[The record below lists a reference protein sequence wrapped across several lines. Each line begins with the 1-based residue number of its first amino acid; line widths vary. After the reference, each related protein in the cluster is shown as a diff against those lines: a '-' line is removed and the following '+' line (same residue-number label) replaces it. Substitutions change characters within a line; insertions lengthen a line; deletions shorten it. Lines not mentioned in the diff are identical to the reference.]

1 MVFSPPM
8 DFHDVSFTG
17 FSPAALEF
25 LRGLAEHNDREWFR
39 SRKTVFETELQIPL
53 GRLVVQ
59 ATERLR
65 KARIPLRADPKR
77 SVFRIYRDT
86 RFSPDKSPYKT
97 HVSAVFDRNLTRG
110 GDGILYVHID
120 PAGSFAAL
128 AFYQPAPPKL
138 NRLREAI
145 VDKRRQ
151 FFKILDQLKSR
162 GLVLSPDEEALKR
175 VPRGFEEFAEADV
188 APLLKHRSFVIRT
201 ALAEDTVKS
210 ANLPDALVDFTLA
223 GLPFLKFGWEAL
235 DR

>member
-1 MVFSPPM
+1 M
-8 DFHDVSFTG
+8 DSADTPFTG
-17 FSPAALEF
+17 FSSAALEF

-39 SRKTVFETELQIPL
+39 SHKTVYETELQIPL
-53 GRLVVQ
+53 SRLVVQ
-59 ATERLR
+59 TAERLKR
-65 KARIPLRADPKR
+65 NRVPLLADPKR

-128 AFYQPAPPKL
+128 GFYQPAPPKL
-138 NRLREAI
+138 TRLREAI
-145 VDKRRQ
+145 VDKRHR

-188 APLLKHRSFVIRT
+188 ALFLKHRSFVIRT
-201 ALAEDTVKS
+201 ALPEDTVKS
-210 ANLPDALVDFTLA
+210 ATLPNALVDFTSA
-223 GLPFLKFGWEAL
+223 GFPFLKFGWEAL

>member
-1 MVFSPPM
+1 M
-8 DFHDVSFTG
+8 DSADTPFTG
-17 FSPAALEF
+17 FSSAALEF

-39 SRKTVFETELQIPL
+39 SHKTVYESELQIPL
-53 GRLVVQ
+53 SRLVVQ
-59 ATERLR
+59 TAERLKR
-65 KARIPLRADPKR
+65 NRVPLLADPKR

-128 AFYQPAPPKL
+128 GFYQPAPPKL
-138 NRLREAI
+138 TRLREAI
-145 VDKRRQ
+145 VDKRHR

-188 APLLKHRSFVIRT
+188 ALFLKHRSFVIRN
-201 ALAEDTVKS
+201 ALPEDTVKS
-210 ANLPDALVDFTLA
+210 ATLPNALVDFTSA

>member
-1 MVFSPPM
+1 MAAAATP
-8 DFHDVSFTG
+8 FTG
-17 FSPAALEF
+17 FSSAALEF

-39 SRKTVFETELQIPL
+39 SRKTVYETELQIPL
-53 GRLVVQ
+53 NRLVVQ
-59 ATERLR
+59 TTERFR
-65 KARIPLRADPKR
+65 RARVPLRADPKR

-138 NRLREAI
+138 TRLREAI
-145 VDKRRQ
+145 VDKRQR

-162 GLVLSPDEEALKR
+162 ALLLSPDEEALKR

-188 APLLKHRSFVIRT
+188 APFLKHRSFVIRSP
-201 ALAEDTVKS
+201 LPEDAVKS
-210 ANLPDALVDFTLA
+210 ANLPDTLVEFTLA